1 MGGEHAYLYARERA
15 LAIIREP
22 IPAAD
27 PVAVAFAA
35 LAFIVGDDIRLSRFL
50 ALTGLDGAG
59 LRASITDRA
68 VQAATLEFL
77 ANNER
82 DLVAAAEALDISPE
96 TLKSAW
102 ESLR

>member
-1 MGGEHAYLYARERA
+1 MGKPRVYLYACERA

-22 IPAAD
+22 TPAAD

-35 LAFIVGDDIRLSRFL
+35 VAFIVGDDTRLSRFL

-68 VQAATLEFL
+68 VQAAALEFL
-77 ANNER
+77 ANHEP
-82 DLVAAAEALDISPE
+82 DLVAAAVALDITPE